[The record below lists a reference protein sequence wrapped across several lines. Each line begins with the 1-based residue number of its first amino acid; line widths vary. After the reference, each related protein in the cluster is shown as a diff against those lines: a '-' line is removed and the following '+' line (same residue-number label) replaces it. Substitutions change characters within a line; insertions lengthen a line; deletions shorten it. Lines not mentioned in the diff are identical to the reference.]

1 MKKLNLLDQSPS
13 FKVNDTGTI
22 IPFNAFEDNQ
32 PFSVTADD
40 ATPVF
45 RIKNE
50 MGFLKSVN
58 ATVAVGGYV
67 FQLNTKDLV
76 GLVPGTYQVELVVTD
91 SKINEELIFP
101 DTGFCSFNITD
112 SAMTVTGTQI
122 PTMSLDSFKN
132 ELQQYVE
139 NQATNKLQTIESD
152 FQTYVSNL
160 QDSTIKQAQQASK
173 DAQTAITTANE
184 AGSKVDQASSDAQKA
199 LNTVNANSSIVTANS
214 TMLQTVSNIMN
225 GIFPGYDLTT
235 EYHSGQITDLNNLPL
250 GIHTINGWVDYMANM
265 TNFPDFAKNT
275 WGTFIVLPIGQPGT
289 KGSWQLYFD
298 GANNIYT
305 RTRTPGNSTFSSWSK
320 MEGVNN
326 PPINNLIV
334 NSDFSNG
341 SYGWNMGN
349 YKVDTTNT
357 FCGYNTVTLTQS
369 GLTSP
374 NYSELG
380 TSNLIP
386 VKKGQKI
393 SVGAWVKASDISKDE
408 LDGRGATIGINWYTD
423 NHSSRSHWNDY
434 QNVQYFGDHDWVLFK
449 NEGITPTENDNFFN
463 FHMFL
468 SQNGTAQFALPIV
481 VYGDT
486 LPDWVPNP
494 QDSNYRF
501 NQVQQQITM
510 LTQQIAKLQKNS

>member
-1 MKKLNLLDQSPS
+1 MKKLNLLDQSTS

-22 IPFNAFEDNQ
+22 IPFNAFENNQ
-32 PFSVTADD
+32 PFGVTKDD
-40 ATPVF
+40 TPVF
-45 RIKNE
+45 RIKND
-50 MGFLKSVN
+50 MGFLKAVN
-58 ATVAVGGYV
+58 ATTAAGDYI

-76 GLVPGTYQVELVVTD
+76 GLVPGTYQIELAVTN
-91 SKINEELIFP
+91 SKTNEELIFP

-122 PTMSLDSFKN
+122 PTMSLDSFKQQL
-132 ELQQYVE
+132 EQYVQ
-139 NQATNKLQTIESD
+139 NQTADKLQSIEND
-152 FQTYVSNL
+152 FQAYVNNL
-160 QDSTIKQAQQASK
+160 QNSTIKQAQQAS
-173 DAQTAITTANE
+173 
-184 AGSKVDQASSDAQKA
+184 SDAQKA
-199 LNTVNANSSIVTANS
+199 LSTVNANSSMVTANS
-214 TMLQTVSNIMN
+214 TMLQTVSNIVN
-225 GIFPGYDLTT
+225 GIFPGYDLPV

-250 GIHTINGWVDYMANM
+250 GIHAINGWVDYMANM

-305 RTRTPGNSTFSSWSK
+305 RTRTPGSSTFSSWSK

-494 QDSNYRF
+494 QDSNYHF
-501 NQVQQQITM
+501 NQI
-510 LTQQIAKLQKNS
+510 